1 MTTID
6 TILKPF
12 KFVENEVESVVAK
25 VYDVYHDKTGGD
37 QYGLSNF
44 YILNATIFGAAARY
58 SESAS
63 AIETVEEAAIITAVS
78 AIHYF
83 NNNQNRKYDKELSN
97 LEQLAKH
104 PQREAST
111 PTSQFRVDREQTVS
125 DKKTNLM
132 WQRCLHGQRYNNGH
146 CQGDAETLT
155 WQESLDS
162 TKTVEHAGYTDWR
175 LPSREEIVSI
185 VEKRCKMPAINLTAF
200 PDTPSG
206 WQWTSSY
213 IGFHPALHNTA
224 WAITF
229 RAGNVNKYMK
239 IRKLPI
245 RLVRTIAIKH

>member
-1 MTTID
+1 M
-6 TILKPF
+6 
-12 KFVENEVESVVAK
+12 KFATLFFL
-25 VYDVYHDKTGGD
+25 TG
-37 QYGLSNF
+37 S
-44 YILNATIFGAAARY
+44 Y
-58 SESAS
+58 S
-63 AIETVEEAAIITAVS
+63 VS
-78 AIHYF
+78 AEPSC
-83 NNNQNRKYDKELSN
+83 D
-97 LEQLAKH
+97 